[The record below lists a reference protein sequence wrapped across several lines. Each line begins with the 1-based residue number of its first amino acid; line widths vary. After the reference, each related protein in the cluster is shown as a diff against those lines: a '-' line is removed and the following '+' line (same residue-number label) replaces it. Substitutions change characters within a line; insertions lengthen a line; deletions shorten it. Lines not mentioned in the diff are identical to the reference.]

1 MNTIQIGV
9 IYVDIRHFKTF
20 KCIVEEGSFSNAAL
34 KIGYTQ
40 STVTSQI
47 QQLEQELSIKLF
59 EKIGRNMVLTPL
71 GKELIT
77 YTDELLETVK
87 KIESIGKNDDMPKG
101 ELKIAIADS
110 LMSYKLQDVLSL
122 FRQKAPDVSLSIVSL
137 NCYVINDML
146 VKGEVDIGLLYDVG
160 THKESLTSVQLT
172 DFPVVLVC
180 SPLFEPE
187 KVDFSTPDQII
198 NTSLIIN
205 EPNCIYRRI
214 FENYL
219 RSNNITLNN
228 TIELW
233 SIEAI
238 KNCVSSNLGIS
249 FLPRFVVEDELKKN
263 KLKEIHANCS
273 DSKITAIYS
282 YHKNKWISPAM
293 SLFMQLV
300 RENFESK

>member
-1 MNTIQIGV
+1 M
-9 IYVDIRHFKTF
+9 DIRHFKTF

-77 YTDELLETVK
+77 HTDELLETVK

-110 LMSYKLQDVLSL
+110 LMSYKLQNVLSL

-172 DFPVVLVC
+172 EFPVVLVC
-180 SPLFEPE
+180 SPLFEHE
-187 KVDFSTPDQII
+187 KADFSTPDQVI
-198 NTSLIIN
+198 NTSLVIN

>member
-1 MNTIQIGV
+1 M
-9 IYVDIRHFKTF
+9 DIRHFKTF
-20 KCIVEEGSFSNAAL
+20 KCIIEEGSFSNAAS

-71 GKELIT
+71 GKELIS
-77 YTDELLETVK
+77 YTDELLETVN
-87 KIESIGKNDDMPKG
+87 KIESLGKNDNIPRG

-110 LMSYKLQDVLSL
+110 LMSYKLNDVLGL
-122 FRQKAPDVSLSIVSL
+122 FKQNAPNVSISIVSL
-137 NCYVINDML
+137 NCFVINDTL

-172 DFPVVLVC
+172 EFPLTLVC
-180 SPLFEPE
+180 SPLFKHD
-187 KVDFSTPDQII
+187 KVDFCKPNQEI

-249 FLPRFVVEDELKKN
+249 FLPRFVVEDELEN
-263 KLKEIHANCS
+263 DKLKEIQANCS
-273 DSKITAIYS
+273 DTKITAIYS

-293 SLFMQLV
+293 LLFMQLIK
-300 RENFESK
+300 ENFEKK

>member
-1 MNTIQIGV
+1 M
-9 IYVDIRHFKTF
+9 DIRHFKTF
-20 KCIVEEGSFSNAAL
+20 KCIIEEGSFSNAAL

-71 GKELIT
+71 GKELIS

-87 KIESIGKNDDMPKG
+87 KIESIGKNDSIPRG

-110 LMSYKLQDVLSL
+110 LMSYKLQNVLGL
-122 FRQKAPDVSLSIVSL
+122 FKQKAPDVKISIVSL
-137 NCYVINDML
+137 NCFVINDML
-146 VKGEVDIGLLYDVG
+146 SKGEIDIGLLYDVG
-160 THKESLTSVQLT
+160 THKESLTSVELT
-172 DFPVVLVC
+172 EFSLALVC
-180 SPLFEPE
+180 SPLFNHDN
-187 KVDFSTPDQII
+187 VDFNNPNQVID
-198 NTSLIIN
+198 TSLVIN

-219 RSNNITLNN
+219 RENNITMNN

-238 KNCVSSNLGIS
+238 KNCVASNLGIS
-249 FLPRFVVEDELKKN
+249 FLPRFVVENELKN
-263 KLKEIHANCS
+263 NRLKEIKTNCS
-273 DSKITAIYS
+273 DTKITAIYS
-282 YHKNKWISPAM
+282 YHKNKWVSPAM

-300 RENFESK
+300 RENFESNSCVGAYDPI

>member
-1 MNTIQIGV
+1 M
-9 IYVDIRHFKTF
+9 DIRHFKTF
-20 KCIVEEGSFSNAAL
+20 KCIVEEGSFSNAAS

-59 EKIGRNMVLTPL
+59 EKIGRNMVLTHV
-71 GKELIT
+71 GKELIS

-87 KIESIGKNDDMPKG
+87 KIESIGKNDNIPRG

-110 LMSYKLQDVLSL
+110 LMSYKLNDVLSL
-122 FRQKAPDVSLSIVSL
+122 FRQKAPNVSISIVSL
-137 NCYVINDML
+137 NCFVINDML
-146 VKGEVDIGLLYDVG
+146 VKGEIDIGLLYDVG

-172 DFPVVLVC
+172 QFPLSLVC
-180 SPLFEPE
+180 SPLFEYDE
-187 KVDFSTPDQII
+187 VDFCKPNQII
-198 NTSLIIN
+198 DTSLVIN

-214 FENYL
+214 FETYL

-249 FLPRFVVEDELKKN
+249 FLPRFVVENELKNN
-263 KLKEIHANCS
+263 KLKEINTDCS
-273 DSKITAIYS
+273 DNKITAIYS

-300 RENFESK
+300 KENFEQI

>member
-1 MNTIQIGV
+1 M
-9 IYVDIRHFKTF
+9 DIRHFKTF

-71 GKELIT
+71 GKDLIT

-87 KIESIGKNDDMPKG
+87 KIESIGKDENIPKG

-122 FRQKAPDVSLSIVSL
+122 FRQKAPDVSISIVSL
-137 NCYVINDML
+137 NCYVINEML
-146 VKGEVDIGLLYDVG
+146 LKGEVDIGLLYDVG
-160 THKESLTSVQLT
+160 THKENLTSVQLT
-172 DFPVVLVC
+172 EFPLVLVC
-180 SPLFEPE
+180 SPLFEHE
-187 KVDFSTPDQII
+187 KVDFSTPNQII

-219 RSNNITLNN
+219 RSNNIALNN

-249 FLPRFVVEDELKKN
+249 FLPRFVVENELKNK

-273 DSKITAIYS
+273 DTKITAIYS

-293 SLFMQLV
+293 SLFMQLIS
-300 RENFESK
+300 ENFESK

>member
-1 MNTIQIGV
+1 VN
-9 IYVDIRHFKTF
+9 IRHFKTF

-87 KIESIGKNDDMPKG
+87 KIECLGKDDNIPRG

-160 THKESLTSVQLT
+160 THKESLTSVRLT
-172 DFPVVLVC
+172 EFPVSLVC
-180 SPLFEPE
+180 SPLFEHE

-219 RSNNITLNN
+219 HSNNITLNN

-249 FLPRFVVEDELKKN
+249 FLPRFAIENEIKNN

-273 DSKITAIYS
+273 DTKITCIYS

-300 RENFESK
+300 RENFENK